1 MGKTGQRE
9 DPPARSQ
16 NASQDVVRKNVGRVR
31 ALSQLST
38 HLPSP
43 PSSWTSLSEPH
54 LGLMLVTVRVAL
66 LTAPPSGVWS
76 ESPPNL
82 GCSSWKPW
90 LFMLLVGLH
99 LLLKCASWF
108 DLTLQPGPLSLSMS
122 EGQMPGISCL
132 ASPLDTLPPA
142 STTNGGSFAVLIE
155 MQIQIIKST
164 FKNRNVFARRR
175 KHHMHTHT
183 EGSWN
188 ACLQNKAASS
198 RLWIIPSPESG
209 AIFYDGV
216 TGSLNQAATSLLR
229 ECSLADELNGHF
241 HLSLISLA
249 GWATALLIGRDLD
262 WCSISVFSLR
272 CARRGSWSAAGAL
285 DRVSESDHTAALSG
299 VSSSVFFF
307 FSPLPKEWCDYFMP
321 NHSRI
326 IHTVRQPLCLPI
338 IQQFGAH
345 FIFQSGVI

>member
-31 ALSQLST
+31 ALSQLFT

-43 PSSWTSLSEPH
+43 PSSWTSLSDPH
-54 LGLMLVTVRVAL
+54 LGLMLVTLSDLAESAL
-66 LTAPPSGVWS
+66 AAPPSDVWS
-76 ESPPNL
+76 VIPAQPRL
-82 GCSSWKPW
+82 
-90 LFMLLVGLH
+90 LFMKTVALHAASWPLSAFKMPLLVRPDPTTRTPQVYPWARGRCHGSVAWLLH
-99 LLLKCASWF
+99 W
-108 DLTLQPGPLSLSMS
+108 
-122 EGQMPGISCL
+122 
-132 ASPLDTLPPA
+132 TLPPA
-142 STTNGGSFAVLIE
+142 STTNGGPFAVLIE

-164 FKNRNVFARRR
+164 FKNRNVFAHRR

-209 AIFYDGV
+209 VIFCDGV

-272 CARRGSWSAAGAL
+272 CARRGSWSTAGGSWAQQPAGGCWTGSANLITLLLCPECLAL
-285 DRVSESDHTAALSG
+285 CG
-299 VSSSVFFF
+299 FFF
-307 FSPLPKEWCDYFMP
+307 FPSP
-321 NHSRI
+321 
-326 IHTVRQPLCLPI
+326 
-338 IQQFGAH
+338 
-345 FIFQSGVI
+345 